1 MKTPLFIATLEK
13 TLGRTL
19 HPAPRNGH
27 DPVRNVMALQAD
39 SGGKKGHKALYALHP
54 DGNLAGLNLA
64 WSGISDSKWQEIVQ
78 LVGHQF
84 SNLEALNLRGN
95 GLTEAP
101 FAGKPMPRLRFLD
114 LCENLLTEFKMP
126 AKMPVPDHLF
136 LYGNESLTTPP
147 PEIVARG
154 RFALQNYFTE
164 LAEQGE
170 EIVYEAKMI
179 ILGDAGAG
187 KTTLARK
194 IEDPQAPM
202 PDAVKD
208 STPGIIVKSVELT
221 GASPNFGMHIWDF
234 GGQEVYHATHQFF
247 LTKKSLYVLL
257 CDGRKEEQ
265 FDYWL
270 QVQEIYGQDSRLL
283 LVVNQKGEMQPNLPM
298 SDLRRDYPN
307 LQEGK
312 PTVINLATDAEGAVA
327 LRGHIERSIRNLPQ
341 FERGERVPRKWAHIR
356 SMLEGREED
365 HILLRDFRKICDDQG
380 IDTRE
385 RQDYLL
391 EFLHDLG
398 VILHFRDVAG
408 LNQMVILKPSWA
420 TNAVYG
426 VLDHTRKKGDNGHF
440 TKTDLNAVWK
450 CAEYEDYF
458 AELLALMEKFE
469 LCYPAPERP
478 GLYIVPSLLPDD
490 PPEGYKWRES
500 NGLQLHYQYTFM
512 PKGIMSRLIVRQH
525 SLLEQPPNMWKRG
538 AVFQGEHGARVE
550 VLESYRDKRISIRA
564 NGLNRDAKELVWK
577 IAAEIDLLNRSF
589 HFNARMKVEQM
600 IPCNC
605 ADCKDAIQPHFFSR
619 SIIDRAERANQPVQ
633 CQQSFEMVTVRS
645 LLDGVFPSREGKTDF
660 SVVPS
665 LVANADLKTALELLK
680 NEFPDAVN
688 LLGNLAAVEKE
699 YQAGRIDFD
708 AWKQSRAQIADG
720 ILGLM
725 R

>member
-1 MKTPLFIATLEK
+1 MDTHPLITTLENV
-13 TLGRTL
+13 LGRTL
-19 HPAPRNGH
+19 HCAPGHGNYPA
-27 DPVRNVMALQAD
+27 RNVMALVAD
-39 SGGKKGHKALYALHP
+39 PGGKKGHRAQYSLHA
-54 DGNLAGLNLA
+54 DGSLAGLNLA
-64 WSGISDSKWQEIVQ
+64 WSGISDRKWQEIEQ
-78 LVGHQF
+78 LAGEQL
-84 SNLEALNLRGN
+84 STLEALNLRGN
-95 GLTEAP
+95 ALTAAP
-101 FAGKPMPRLRFLD
+101 FSGKPMPKLRFLD
-114 LCENLLTEFKMP
+114 LCNNKLREFRLP
-126 AKMPVPDHLF
+126 PGMPVPDHLF
-136 LYGNESLTTPP
+136 LYGNDSLSTPP

-154 RFALQNYFTE
+154 RFALHNYFTA

-179 ILGDAGAG
+179 ILGDPGAG

-194 IEDPQAPM
+194 VEDHNAPA
-202 PDAVKD
+202 PDEEKD
-208 STPGIIVKSVELT
+208 STRGIVVKSIELT
-221 GASPNFGMHIWDF
+221 GGSPKFTMHIWDF

-312 PTVINLATDAEGAVA
+312 PTVINLLSDTVGTIA
-327 LRGHIERSIRNLPQ
+327 LRGHIERSIRTLPQ
-341 FERGERVPRKWAHIR
+341 FERGEHVPRKWALIR
-356 SMLEGREED
+356 SLLESQEED
-365 HILLRDFRKICDDQG
+365 HIGLREFRKICAAEG

-385 RQDYLL
+385 KQNYLL

-398 VILHFRDVAG
+398 VVLHFRDVAG

-420 TNAVYG
+420 TNAVYA

-440 TKTDLNAVWK
+440 TKKDLDAVWN
-450 CAEYEDYF
+450 CAEYEEYSL
-458 AELLALMEKFE
+458 ELLALMEKFE
-469 LCYPAPERP
+469 LCYPAPESP
-478 GLYIVPSLLPDD
+478 VLYIVPSLLPDD
-490 PPEGYKWRES
+490 PPENYKWTEP

-525 SLLEQPPNMWKRG
+525 SLLEQLPNMWKRG

-564 NGLNRDAKELVWK
+564 NGLDRYSKELVWK
-577 IAAEIDLLNRSF
+577 IASDIDSLNRSF
-589 HFNARMKVEQM
+589 HFNERMKVEQM

-605 ADCKDAIQPHFFSR
+605 KRCREAKPPHFFSR
-619 SIIDRAERANQPVQ
+619 SILDRAESANQPVQ

-645 LLDGVFPSREGKTDF
+645 LLDGVFPSQEGKI
-660 SVVPS
+660 
-665 LVANADLKTALELLK
+665 DLGKVLELIEKGALKEALEMLK
-680 NEFPDAVN
+680 GEYPDAVN
-688 LLGNLAAVEKE
+688 LLANLAAVEKE
-699 YQAGRIDFD
+699 HQARRIDFD
-708 AWKQSRAQIADG
+708 TWKQGMAQITNG